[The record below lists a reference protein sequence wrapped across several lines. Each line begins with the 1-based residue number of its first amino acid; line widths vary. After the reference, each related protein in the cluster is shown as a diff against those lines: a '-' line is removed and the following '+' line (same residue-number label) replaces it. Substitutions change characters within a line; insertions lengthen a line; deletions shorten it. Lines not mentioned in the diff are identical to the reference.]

1 MTEYAQLILTII
13 LAYIPSFAWL
23 GFVLSQDVHPEKSID
38 IAKAFILGTAIAV
51 PVVLFA
57 IWGRELL
64 DVLLIITSDTVSKFI
79 FGAVSEEIF
88 KGVFVYW
95 FAIST
100 SRWNEPVDTFIYAAT
115 LALGFA
121 GIENLAY
128 ILNYYK
134 DDFNAMQQLL
144 VLRSFTSLMIHI
156 ISSFLFTY
164 GLVLYFKYN
173 AKLNGIL
180 LALAGILF
188 HGLWNLVIELSS
200 VQGGWLIIWFY
211 FIICIPLFIGMIFTI
226 KHLRLKSKKSSLN
239 L

>member
-1 MTEYAQLILTII
+1 MIEYTPLIITIV

-23 GFVLSQDVHPEKSID
+23 WFVLAQDVHPEQSTD
-38 IAKAFILGTAIAV
+38 IAKAFLLGSFIAV
-51 PVVLFA
+51 PIVLVA
-57 IWGRELL
+57 IWGREIL
-64 DVLLIITSDTVSKFI
+64 DILLIPTSDTLNKFI
-79 FGAVSEEIF
+79 FGAFSEEIF
-88 KGVFVYW
+88 KGAFVYW

-100 SRWNEPVDTFIYAAT
+100 KRWDEPIDTFVYAAT

-128 ILNYYK
+128 VLNYYK
-134 DDFNAMQQLL
+134 DNFGAIQHLL
-144 VLRSFTSLMIHI
+144 VLRAFTALIIHI

-173 AKLNGIL
+173 DKMNGIW

-188 HGLWNLVIELSS
+188 HGLWNLVIELSGIRGS
-200 VQGGWLIIWFY
+200 GIIVGFY

-226 KHLRLKSKKSSLN
+226 KHLRLKSKKIYIN
-239 L
+239 

>member
-1 MTEYAQLILTII
+1 MIEYTPLIITIV

-23 GFVLSQDVHPEKSID
+23 WFVLAQDVHPEQSTD
-38 IAKAFILGTAIAV
+38 IAKAFLLGSFIAV
-51 PVVLFA
+51 PIVLVA
-57 IWGRELL
+57 IWGREIL
-64 DVLLIITSDTVSKFI
+64 DILLIPTSDTLNKFI
-79 FGAVSEEIF
+79 FGALSEEIF
-88 KGVFVYW
+88 KGAFIYW

-100 SRWNEPVDTFIYAAT
+100 KRWDEPIDTFIYAAT

-128 ILNYYK
+128 VLNYYK
-134 DDFNAMQQLL
+134 DNFGAIQQLL
-144 VLRSFTSLMIHI
+144 VLRAFTSLIIHI

-173 AKLNGIL
+173 DKMNGIW

-188 HGLWNLVIELSS
+188 HGLWNLVIELS
-200 VQGGWLIIWFY
+200 GTKGAGIIVGFY

-226 KHLRLKSKKSSLN
+226 KHLRLKSKKMYIN
-239 L
+239 

>member
-1 MTEYAQLILTII
+1 MIEYTPLIITIV

-23 GFVLSQDVHPEKSID
+23 WFVLAQDVHPEQSTD
-38 IAKAFILGTAIAV
+38 IAKAFLLGSFIAV
-51 PVVLFA
+51 PIVLVA
-57 IWGRELL
+57 IWGREVL
-64 DVLLIITSDTVSKFI
+64 DILLIPTSDTLNKFI
-79 FGAVSEEIF
+79 FGALSEEIF
-88 KGVFVYW
+88 KGAFVYW

-100 SRWNEPVDTFIYAAT
+100 KRWDEPIDTFVYAAT

-128 ILNYYK
+128 VLNYYK
-134 DDFNAMQQLL
+134 DNFGAIQQLL
-144 VLRSFTSLMIHI
+144 VLRAFTALIIHI

-173 AKLNGIL
+173 DKMNGIW

-188 HGLWNLVIELSS
+188 HGLWNLVIELSGIRGS
-200 VQGGWLIIWFY
+200 GIIVGFY

-226 KHLRLKSKKSSLN
+226 KHLRLKSKKIYIN
-239 L
+239 

>member
-1 MTEYAQLILTII
+1 MIEYTPLIITIV

-23 GFVLSQDVHPEKSID
+23 WFVLAQDVHPEQSTD
-38 IAKAFILGTAIAV
+38 IAKAFLLGSFIAV
-51 PVVLFA
+51 PIVLVA
-57 IWGRELL
+57 IWGREVL
-64 DVLLIITSDTVSKFI
+64 DILLIPTSDTLNKFI
-79 FGAVSEEIF
+79 FGALSEEIF
-88 KGVFVYW
+88 KGAFVYW

-100 SRWNEPVDTFIYAAT
+100 KRWDEPIDTFVYAAT

-128 ILNYYK
+128 VLNYYK
-134 DDFNAMQQLL
+134 DNFGAIQQLL
-144 VLRSFTSLMIHI
+144 VLRAFTALIIHI

-173 AKLNGIL
+173 DKMNGIW

-188 HGLWNLVIELSS
+188 HGLWNLVIELSGIRGS
-200 VQGGWLIIWFY
+200 GIIVGFY

-226 KHLRLKSKKSSLN
+226 KRLRLKSKKIYIN
-239 L
+239 